1 MPSVKLKSFV
11 PGRLR
16 RCRDQMLTHKLT
28 GLIVTDPLD
37 VRYLSGFSG
46 GDSVLVLTADRKI
59 LVTDSRYAEQARKQ
73 CPSLT
78 IKLRC
83 GSMTDAVAEVLS
95 QLQSAK
101 TAKHRIGIIA
111 EAVTMSQYRTYRK
124 AIGRS
129 LCDCPAIISQLRV
142 CKDSYEVAQ
151 IRQAVRV
158 AQQSLKNV
166 LSWIEP
172 GKSELAAAGRL
183 EYEMSRLGSSLPAF
197 STIVAYGGR
206 TSQPHA
212 QPGAGRLRQGQSL
225 LFDWG
230 ATVNGYRS
238 DLTRCFVAG
247 RIRPVF
253 AKAYTQVLEAQL
265 TAIKEIRPG
274 IALSH
279 IDAVAREQLKNVPDA
294 YAHGTGHG
302 IGLEI
307 HENPGVTSNAQGVL
321 LEGMVVTVEP
331 GIYVPGMFGIRI
343 EDDVLVT
350 ARGATVLSKLAKNLE
365 SVCLWE

>member
-16 RCRDQMLTHKLT
+16 RCRDRMLTHKLA

-46 GDSVLVLTADRKI
+46 GDSVLVLTADRKV
-59 LVTDSRYAEQARKQ
+59 LVTDSRYAQQAHEQ

-78 IKLRC
+78 IKLRR
-83 GSMTDAVAEVLS
+83 GSMTDAVADVLS
-95 QLQSAK
+95 RLQSAK

-111 EAVTMSQYRTYRK
+111 DAVTMSQYRAYRK
-124 AIGRS
+124 AIGKS

-151 IRQAVRV
+151 IRKAVRL
-158 AQQSLKNV
+158 AEQALKNV
-166 LSWIEP
+166 LSWIKP
-172 GKSELAAAGRL
+172 GESELAVAGRL
-183 EYEMSRLGSSLPAF
+183 EYEMSRLGSNALAF
-197 STIVAYGGR
+197 STIVAYGGHA
-206 TSQPHA
+206 SQPHA
-212 QPGAGRLRQGQSL
+212 QPGPKRLRRGQPL
-225 LFDWG
+225 LIDWG

-247 RIRPVF
+247 RIRPAF

-265 TAIKEIRPG
+265 LAIKEIRPG
-274 IALSH
+274 VALSR
-279 IDAVAREQLKNVPDA
+279 IDAVARERLKNVPDA

-302 IGLEI
+302 IGLDI
-307 HENPGVTSNAQGVL
+307 HENPAVTSNAQGL
-321 LEGMVVTVEP
+321 LREGMVVTVEP

-350 ARGATVLSKLAKNLE
+350 AGGAAVLGRLAKNLE